1 MVTHSR
7 GAAPSDI
14 IGAVADAVGPTG
26 RVRIQLLGAFRVVV
40 GDREVDRDVWPG
52 RRAAELVQLLALAGH
67 RRLQRDQAIEA
78 LWPHLTPA
86 AGAANLRKAAH
97 QARRVLGREDA
108 VVLGGGRVA
117 LLPAAEVDAERFCR
131 LAETALRSR
140 SPTAAAAAAEACTGE
155 LLPDA
160 RYAEWAQAPRER
172 VHALHVDVLRLA
184 GQWLRLVEVEP
195 ADEQAHQEL
204 MREALRSGNRHAAIR
219 WYGRLRTSLERELG
233 LAPGRRSR
241 ALYEECVAGL
251 GPVPTAFVG
260 RQVEL
265 ARAAVALR
273 RAEPGVLVVRGPAGI
288 GKSALCAEVTAMAAR
303 SGKCVA
309 GVVAAAGGGPY
320 APLAAAVDALLRQD
334 RSLLD
339 ALPGSTRSV
348 LAGLTPLARPARPPE
363 QGLNRHLVI
372 GAVHRLLTAAAAPAG
387 ALLVVDDAHLADD
400 ATVEACAQLARTR
413 GRRPLLVVLAY
424 RPEPVRAALAQG
436 VAGLERA
443 GRSVAI
449 DLGPMAREDVEALVT
464 TAAPGKPDDRAVTRI
479 VETAQGNPFLALEL
493 VRAGSAG
500 DGTAV
505 PQSVWET
512 VAARFLDLDDATTA
526 MLRRLAVAGSDL
538 DPGGVLALTG
548 LAEPDAFALL
558 DAGLAAG
565 ALVVADGCYRFRHEL
580 VRRALAEGVP
590 PHHRIA
596 MHRDAARRLA
606 GAGAEPALVARHWLD
621 GGRPDEAAGWLLGAA
636 RRAARLG
643 AFADAVRHLDVLLAH
658 DARHP
663 DALCLRAEAL
673 DALGDMRAPAA
684 YGLAAEVAG
693 EPAAQE
699 IRSRQALA
707 QIKRGDPPGG
717 LRTLHG
723 LAPVTVEGRLAHALA
738 WAGAAVLGFADPETG
753 TTKAAESRRL
763 ALESGDAPSL
773 VIASWAQAAAAH
785 ARGELRASL
794 HADLLETA
802 ALPELATAV
811 FDGHLCINQR
821 LLYGA
826 RPYPD
831 VIAFA
836 DSFAAEAERLGAARG
851 RAYAVTLRGEALLL
865 SGRLAEAETDLVEAT
880 RLSRAS
886 GGAVGESLALQRRAE
901 VALYRG
907 DRREADVLLDEAL
920 AVARESHVGFH
931 LLDRIYG
938 TRVASA
944 ADPDA
949 ASAALD
955 DAESSVRG
963 PLETCPG
970 CRITLA
976 VPGAIAAARAG
987 DLDRAAEYETAAQ
1000 WLAEVVM
1007 RLPGWDAALEEV
1019 RGHRAQAAG
1028 EPAVPHFAAAA
1039 AGFRAAGQPLDEARC
1054 SALATGPTRT
1064 R

>member
-1 MVTHSR
+1 M
-7 GAAPSDI
+7 SDTMS
-14 IGAVADAVGPTG
+14 AVADAVQPTE
-26 RVRIQLLGAFRVVV
+26 RVRIEVLGTFRVVV
-40 GDREVDRDVWPG
+40 DGHEVAPDAWPG
-52 RRAAELVQLLALAGH
+52 RRAAELVQLLALAEH
-67 RRLQRDQAIEA
+67 RRLQRDQVIEA
-78 LWPHLTPA
+78 LWPHLAPA
-86 AGAANLRKAAH
+86 AGAANLRKSAH
-97 QARRVLGREDA
+97 QARQVLGRPDA

-117 LLPAAEVDAERFCR
+117 LLPAAGVDVEVDAVLFCR
-131 LAETALRSR
+131 LAESALRSR
-140 SPTAAAAAAEACTGE
+140 SPAAAAAAVGAYAGE

-160 RYAEWAQAPRER
+160 RYEEWTQGFRAR
-172 VHALHVDVLRLA
+172 VRALHVEVLRLA
-184 GQWLRLVEVEP
+184 GRWRQLVEVEP
-195 ADEQAHQEL
+195 TDEQAHQEL
-204 MREALRSGNRHAAIR
+204 MRVALRAGHRHAAIR

-233 LAPGRRSR
+233 LAPGPRSQ

-251 GPVPTAFVG
+251 GTASTAYVG

-273 RAEPGVLVVRGPAGI
+273 TESGALVVRGPAGI
-288 GKSALCAEVTAMAAR
+288 GKTAFCAQIAAMATR
-303 SGKCVA
+303 A
-309 GVVAAAGGGPY
+309 GRLVVSVVAASGGGPY
-320 APLAAAVDALLRQD
+320 APLAAAVEALLRRD
-334 RSLLD
+334 HGLL
-339 ALPGSTRSV
+339 AAVPGSTRSV
-348 LAGLTPLARPARPPE
+348 LAGLTALARPAQPPE

-400 ATVEACAQLARTR
+400 ATTEACVQLART
-413 GRRPLLVVLAY
+413 GGPRPLLVALAH

-436 VAGLERA
+436 VAGLQRA
-443 GRSVAI
+443 GRAVAI
-449 DLGPMAREDVEALVT
+449 DLGPMPREEIEALV
-464 TAAPGKPDDRAVTRI
+464 AAGAPERPDDRVLTRI
-479 VETAQGNPFLALEL
+479 VQTAQGNPFFALEL
-493 VRAGSAG
+493 VRAGGAAG
-500 DGTAV
+500 APAV
-505 PQSVWET
+505 PRSVWET
-512 VAARFLDLDDATTA
+512 VTARFLDLDDATTA
-526 MLRRLAVAGSDL
+526 MLRRLAVAGADL

-548 LAEPDAFALL
+548 LAEADAFALL
-558 DAGLAAG
+558 DAGLDAG
-565 ALVVADGCYRFRHEL
+565 ALVVADGRYRFRHEL
-580 VRRALAEGVP
+580 VRRALAEEVP

-596 MHRDAARRLA
+596 MHRDTARRLA

-621 GGRPDEAAGWLLGAA
+621 GDRPDEAVGWLLAAA
-636 RRAARLG
+636 RCAARLG
-643 AFADAVRHLDVLLAH
+643 AFADALRHLDTLLGH

-663 DALCLRAEAL
+663 DALRLRAESL
-673 DALGDMRAPAA
+673 DALGDGRAPAA
-684 YGLAAEVAG
+684 YGLAAEVVG

-699 IRSRQALA
+699 IRSQQALA
-707 QIKRGDPPGG
+707 QIKRGDPLGG
-717 LRTLHG
+717 LRTLRG

-738 WAGAAVLGFADPETG
+738 WAGAAVLGFADPATG
-753 TTKAAESRRL
+753 TAKAAESRRL

-836 DSFAAEAERLGAARG
+836 DAFAAEAERLGAARG

-865 SGRLAEAETDLVEAT
+865 SGRLTEAEAALAEAA

-886 GGAVGESLALQRRAE
+886 GGAVGESLALQRLAE
-901 VALYRG
+901 AALHRG
-907 DRREADVLLDEAL
+907 DPRGAGVLLDEAL
-920 AVARESHVGFH
+920 AVARESDVGFH

-938 TRVASA
+938 TRIA
-944 ADPDA
+944 AATDPDA
-949 ASAALD
+949 ALAVLD
-955 DAESSVRG
+955 DAEDSVRG

-970 CRITLA
+970 CRITLV

-987 DLDRAAEYETAAQ
+987 DLDRAAEYETSAQ

-1007 RLPGWDAALEEV
+1007 RLPAWDAALHEV
-1019 RGHRAQAAG
+1019 RGHRALAAG
-1028 EPAVPHFAAAA
+1028 EPAAPHFAEAA
-1039 AGFRAAGQPLDEARC
+1039 AGFGAAGQRLDEARC
-1054 SALATGPTRT
+1054 SALANGPARP

>member
-1 MVTHSR
+1 M
-7 GAAPSDI
+7 SDTMS
-14 IGAVADAVGPTG
+14 AVADAGEPTE
-26 RVRIQLLGAFRVVV
+26 RVRIELLGTFRVVV
-40 GDREVDRDVWPG
+40 GDREVDRDAWPG
-52 RRAAELVQLLALAGH
+52 RRAAELVQLLALAEH
-67 RRLQRDQAIEA
+67 RRLQRDQVVEA
-78 LWPHLTPA
+78 LWPHLTPE
-86 AGAANLRKAAH
+86 AGAANLRKSAH
-97 QARRVLGREDA
+97 QARQALGRPDA

-117 LLPAAEVDAERFCR
+117 LLPSAEVAVEVDAALFCR
-131 LAETALRSR
+131 LAEAALRSR
-140 SPTAAAAAAEACTGE
+140 SPAAAAAAAGACTGE

-160 RYAEWAQAPRER
+160 RYEEWTQGSRAR
-172 VHALHVDVLRLA
+172 VHALQVEVLRLA
-184 GQWLRLVEVEP
+184 GQWRRLVEVEP
-195 ADEQAHQEL
+195 TDEQAHQVL
-204 MREALRSGNRHAAIR
+204 MRDALRAGHRHAAIR

-233 LAPGRRSR
+233 LAPGPRSQ

-251 GPVPTAFVG
+251 GPASTAYVG

-273 RAEPGVLVVRGPAGI
+273 GAEPGALVVRGPAGI
-288 GKSALCAEVTAMAAR
+288 GKSALCAQVTAMAAR
-303 SGKCVA
+303 SGRLVVS
-309 GVVAAAGGGPY
+309 VVAVSGSGPY
-320 APLAAAVDALLRQD
+320 APLAAAVEDLLRRD

-339 ALPGSTRSV
+339 AVPGSTRSV
-348 LAGLTPLARPARPPE
+348 LAGLTPLARPAQPPE
-363 QGLNRHLVI
+363 QGLNRHMVI
-372 GAVHRLLTAAAAPAG
+372 GAVHRLLMVAATPAG

-400 ATVEACAQLARTR
+400 ATTEACAQLART
-413 GRRPLLVVLAY
+413 GGPRPLLVALAH

-443 GRSVAI
+443 GRGVVI
-449 DLGPMAREDVEALVT
+449 DLGPMPREDLEALVV
-464 TAAPGKPDDRAVTRI
+464 AGAPEPPDDRVMTRI
-479 VETAQGNPFLALEL
+479 VETAQGNPFFALEL
-493 VRAGSAG
+493 VRAGGAG
-500 DGTAV
+500 DALAV
-505 PQSVWET
+505 PRSVWET
-512 VAARFLDLDDATTA
+512 VTTRFLDLDAATTA
-526 MLRRLAVAGSDL
+526 MLRRIAVAGGDL

-548 LAEPDAFALL
+548 LAESDAFALL
-558 DAGLAAG
+558 DAGLEAG
-565 ALVVADGCYRFRHEL
+565 ALVVVDGRYRFRHEL
-580 VRRALAEGVP
+580 VRRALAEEVP

-596 MHRDAARRLA
+596 MHRDIARRLA

-621 GGRPDEAAGWLLGAA
+621 GDRPDEAVGWLLAAA
-636 RRAARLG
+636 RRAAGPG
-643 AFADAVRHLDVLLAH
+643 AFADALRHLDTLLGH

-684 YGLAAEVAG
+684 YGLAAEAVG

-699 IRSRQALA
+699 IRSKQALA
-707 QIKRGDPPGG
+707 QIKRGDPPGA
-717 LRTLHG
+717 LRTMRG

-753 TTKAAESRRL
+753 TAKAAESRRL

-785 ARGELRASL
+785 ARGELRASV

-836 DSFAAEAERLGAARG
+836 DAFAAEAERLGAARG

-865 SGRLAEAETDLVEAT
+865 SGRLTEAETDLAEAA
-880 RLSRAS
+880 RLSRAN
-886 GGAVGESLALQRRAE
+886 GGAVGESLALQRLAE
-901 VALYRG
+901 AALYRG
-907 DRREADVLLDEAL
+907 DLRGAEVLLDEAL
-920 AVARESHVGFH
+920 AVARESDVGFH

-938 TRVASA
+938 TRIAAA

-949 ASAALD
+949 ALAVLD
-955 DAESSVRG
+955 DAEDAVRG

-970 CRITLA
+970 CRITLV

-987 DLDRAAEYETAAQ
+987 DLDRAAEYETIAQ
-1000 WLAEVVM
+1000 WLADVVM
-1007 RLPGWDAALEEV
+1007 RLPGWDAALQEV

-1028 EPAVPHFAAAA
+1028 ERAAPHFAAAA
-1039 AGFRAAGQPLDEARC
+1039 AGFAAAGQRLDEARC
-1054 SALATGPTRT
+1054 TTLANGSARLR
-1064 R
+1064 

>member
-1 MVTHSR
+1 MN
-7 GAAPSDI
+7 
-14 IGAVADAVGPTG
+14 AVEPIE
-26 RVRIQLLGAFRVVV
+26 RVRIELLGAFRVVV
-40 GDREVDRDVWPG
+40 GDHEVDRDAWPG
-52 RRAAELVQLLALAGH
+52 RRAAELVQLLALAEH
-67 RRLQRDQAIEA
+67 RRLQRDQVVEA
-78 LWPHLTPA
+78 LWPHLAPA

-97 QARRVLGREDA
+97 QARQALGRPDA

-117 LLPAAEVDAERFCR
+117 LLAAAAVEVDVERFCR

-140 SPTAAAAAAEACTGE
+140 SPAAAATAAGACTGE

-160 RYAEWAQAPRER
+160 RYEEWTQGPRAR
-172 VHALHVDVLRLA
+172 VRALHVEVLRLA
-184 GQWLRLVEVEP
+184 GQWRRLVEVEP
-195 ADEQAHQEL
+195 TDEQAHQEL
-204 MREALRSGNRHAAIR
+204 MRDELRAGHRHAAIR
-219 WYGRLRTSLERELG
+219 WYGQLRTSLERELG
-233 LAPGRRSR
+233 LAPGSRSQ

-251 GPVPTAFVG
+251 GTASTAYVG

-273 RAEPGVLVVRGPAGI
+273 AGSGALVVRGPAGI
-288 GKSALCAEVTAMAAR
+288 GKSALCAQVTAMATRADR
-303 SGKCVA
+303 VVVS
-309 GVVAAAGGGPY
+309 VVAASGGGPY
-320 APLAAAVDALLRQD
+320 APLAAAVEDLLRRD
-334 RSLLD
+334 RGLLD
-339 ALPGSTRSV
+339 AVPGSTRSV
-348 LAGLTPLARPARPPE
+348 LRGLTALARPARPPE
-363 QGLNRHLVI
+363 QGLNRHMVI
-372 GAVHRLLTAAAAPAG
+372 GAVHRLLTAAATPAG

-400 ATVEACAQLARTR
+400 ATTEACVQLART
-413 GRRPLLVVLAY
+413 GGPRPLLVALAY
-424 RPEPVRAALAQG
+424 RPEPVRAALARG
-436 VAGLERA
+436 VASLERA
-443 GRSVAI
+443 GRGVAI
-449 DLGPMAREDVEALVT
+449 DLGPMRREEIEALVV
-464 TAAPGKPDDRAVTRI
+464 AGAPERPDDRVLARI
-479 VETAQGNPFLALEL
+479 VETAQGNPFFALEL
-493 VRAGSAG
+493 VRAGGAG
-500 DGTAV
+500 GAPAV
-505 PQSVWET
+505 PRSVWET
-512 VAARFLDLDDATTA
+512 VTARFLDLDDAATA
-526 MLRRLAVAGSDL
+526 MLRRLAMAGGDL

-558 DAGLAAG
+558 DAGLEAG
-565 ALVVADGCYRFRHEL
+565 ALVVADGRYRFRHGL
-580 VRRALAEGVP
+580 VRRALAEEVP

-596 MHRDAARRLA
+596 MHRDIARRLA

-621 GGRPDEAAGWLLGAA
+621 GDRPDEAVGWLLAAA

-643 AFADAVRHLDVLLAH
+643 AVADALRHLDTLLDH

-663 DALCLRAEAL
+663 DALCLRAESL

-684 YGLAAEVAG
+684 YGLAAEVVG
-693 EPAAQE
+693 EPVAQE
-699 IRSRQALA
+699 IRSAQALA
-707 QIKRGDPPGG
+707 QIKRGDPAGG
-717 LRTLHG
+717 VRTLRG
-723 LAPVTVEGRLAHALA
+723 LAPVTVAGRLAHALA

-753 TTKAAESRRL
+753 TVKAAESRRL

-785 ARGELRASL
+785 ARGELRASV

-836 DSFAAEAERLGAARG
+836 DAFAAEAERLGAARG

-865 SGRLAEAETDLVEAT
+865 SGRLAEAEAALAEAA

-886 GGAVGESLALQRRAE
+886 GGAVGESLALQRLAE
-901 VALYRG
+901 VALHRDDPRG
-907 DRREADVLLDEAL
+907 AGVLLDEAL
-920 AVARESHVGFH
+920 AVARESDVGFH

-938 TRVASA
+938 TRIAAAA

-949 ASAALD
+949 ALAVLD
-955 DAESSVRG
+955 DAEDSVRG

-970 CRITLA
+970 CRITLV

-987 DLDRAAEYETAAQ
+987 DLDRAAEYEASAQ

-1007 RLPGWDAALEEV
+1007 RLPGWDAALREV
-1019 RGHRAQAAG
+1019 RGHRALAVGERAA
-1028 EPAVPHFAAAA
+1028 PHFAAAA
-1039 AGFRAAGQPLDEARC
+1039 AGFGAAGQRLDEARC
-1054 SALATGPTRT
+1054 TALANGSTRP